1 MSQLITDCPHCAT
14 RFRLTPEQLEMA
26 NGLVRCGKCVN
37 VFNAGEN
44 SLGAESSEIESSE
57 IESSEI
63 EGLGTEGLG
72 TEGLGTEDSGTKNP
86 ITPKQEIDNQTED
99 TTPLPAMT
107 ELLHNE
113 FAVQQP
119 PTKDRTS
126 KPFLAKL
133 LLILAGTLL
142 LTAQYS
148 YFFSREL
155 SQTEAYRKPLA
166 SFCQHLGCTLE
177 LFRDIDRLRV
187 RQFMVHSHPSQP
199 GALTVDLT
207 IQNLGLF
214 DQPLPKIALRF
225 ANMQNQTVARRLL
238 TASEYLSQGPHGSQ
252 SLAAKSKLIPSGK
265 QRRVNF
271 SLLDPGVSAVNY
283 SVELKE

>member
-26 NGLVRCGKCVN
+26 NGLVRCGKCIN

-44 SLGAESSEIESSE
+44 SLSAESSEIV
-57 IESSEI
+57 
-63 EGLGTEGLG
+63 GLGA
-72 TEGLGTEDSGTKNP
+72 EDSGTKSP
-86 ITPKQEIDNQTED
+86 ITPKQEIGNQTED
-99 TTPLPAMT
+99 STPLPAMT

-142 LTAQYS
+142 LTAQCS

-166 SFCQHLGCTLE
+166 SFVSTSAVPLSCSATLTDLGSGNLWFTHTPANPAHSPS
-177 LFRDIDRLRV
+177 ISRLRI
-187 RQFMVHSHPSQP
+187 SGCS
-199 GALTVDLT
+199 
-207 IQNLGLF
+207 IN
-214 DQPLPKIALRF
+214 RF
-225 ANMQNQTVARRLL
+225 PRLL
-238 TASEYLSQGPHGSQ
+238 YVLPTCRTRLWPRACLQPVNIY
-252 SLAAKSKLIPSGK
+252 
-265 QRRVNF
+265 RRTHRV
-271 SLLDPGVSAVNY
+271 L
-283 SVELKE
+283 

>member
-26 NGLVRCGKCVN
+26 NGLVRCGKCIN

-44 SLGAESSEIESSE
+44 SLSAESSEIV
-57 IESSEI
+57 
-63 EGLGTEGLG
+63 GLGA
-72 TEGLGTEDSGTKNP
+72 EDSGTKSP
-86 ITPKQEIDNQTED
+86 ITPKQEIGNQTED
-99 TTPLPAMT
+99 STPLPAMT

-142 LTAQYS
+142 LTAQCS

-207 IQNLGLF
+207 IENLGLF

-225 ANMQNQTVARRLL
+225 ANMQNQTVATRLFA
-238 TASEYLSQGPHGSQ
+238 ASEYLSQDSQ
-252 SLAAKSKLIPSGK
+252 SLVAKPKLIPSGK